1 MAYITLAQAK
11 THLRVETDYTDDDT
25 YISSLIDVAELSV
38 NEFCNGGLTG
48 YTVSGSTMPVTVVQA
63 TLLLI
68 AHYYV
73 NRQIVAFATP
83 SEIPYAF
90 RFLLDFYRNRTII

>member
-1 MAYITLAQAK
+1 MAYITLDQAK
-11 THLRVETDYTDDDT
+11 AHLRVETGYTEDNT
-25 YISSLIDVAELSV
+25 YITSLIDVAELGV
-38 NEFCNGGLTG
+38 NEYCNGGLTG
-48 YTVSGSTMPVTVVQA
+48 YTSSMPVTVVQA

-83 SEIPYAF
+83 AEIPYAF